1 MKTQNNSLLIAISKT
16 ETKNLTKIVSET
28 LAFEVGQKKSFTAV
42 DLWNI
47 QRQKRSTVQRRHF

>member
-1 MKTQNNSLLIAISKT
+1 MNTQNNSLLVAISKT
-16 ETKNLTKIVSET
+16 ATKNLTNFVSET

-47 QRQKRSTVQRRHF
+47 QRQKRSTLQRRHF

>member
-28 LAFEVGQKKSFTAV
+28 LAFEVGQKKSFTAA